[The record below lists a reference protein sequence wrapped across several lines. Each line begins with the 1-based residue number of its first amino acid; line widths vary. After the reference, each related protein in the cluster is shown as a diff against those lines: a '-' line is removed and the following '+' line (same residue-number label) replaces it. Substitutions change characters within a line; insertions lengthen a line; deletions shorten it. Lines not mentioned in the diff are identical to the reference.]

1 MLMIKLSKVG
11 KIKKKVFRLIISE
24 KARDPFGK
32 ILENL
37 GSYNPHTKDL
47 QAKTDRIKYWLEKG
61 AQMTDTVNNL
71 LIGKN
76 IITGEKVTASKPG
89 KKSQKRLDQMKTKQE
104 KKNSDSAKEESPIES
119 SLEEEPTEKTAET
132 EIKAEIPANEQGEGE
147 DVANI
152 KEEAKE

>member
-1 MLMIKLSKVG
+1 MLMIKLSKVV
-11 KIKKKVFRLIISE
+11 KINKKVFHLIISE

-61 AQMTDTVNNL
+61 AQMTATVNNL

-76 IITGEKVTASKPG
+76 IITGEKVAASKSG
-89 KKSQKRLDQMKTKQE
+89 KKSQKRLDQVKAKQE
-104 KKNSDSAKEESPIES
+104 KKTTDSAKEESPTEVS
-119 SLEEEPTEKTAET
+119 SEEKSAEKTAET
-132 EIKAEIPANEQGEGE
+132 ETKAEVPVNE
-147 DVANI
+147 
-152 KEEAKE
+152 KEEGVD

>member
-11 KIKKKVFRLIISE
+11 KINKKVFRLIISE

-132 EIKAEIPANEQGEGE
+132 EIKAEIPANEQGEGA

>member
-11 KIKKKVFRLIISE
+11 KINKKVFRLIISE

>member
-11 KIKKKVFRLIISE
+11 KINKKVFRLIISE

-147 DVANI
+147 DVANV
-152 KEEAKE
+152 KEEGKE

>member
-1 MLMIKLSKVG
+1 MIKLSKVG
-11 KIKKKVFRLIISE
+11 KINKKVFRLIISE